1 MKKFIV
7 LLAALVLGCNLVNAQ
22 VAPKYRELKKTYDPR
37 EYVKMPTD
45 PYSPI
50 WAGAASF
57 LIPGLGQMVC
67 DEVGRGIGFFAGEIA
82 LASATAMF
90 SSAAN
95 YNHSA
100 TCAVL
105 CLVSA
110 CAAVAVDIWAIVDAT
125 HVAKVKNMYRQDVLA
140 KRTSLSLYPSVNYA
154 PGSNFAPGLTLAVN
168 F

>member
-7 LLAALVLGCNLVNAQ
+7 LLATVVLGCNLLNAQ

-37 EYVKMPTD
+37 EYVKMSTD

-57 LIPGLGQMVC
+57 LMPGLGQMVC
-67 DEVGRGIGFFAGEIA
+67 DEVGRGIAFFAGEMA
-82 LASATAMF
+82 LASATATF
-90 SSAAN
+90 GYAAE
-95 YNHSA
+95 YNE

-105 CLVSA
+105 CIVSA
-110 CAAVAVDIWAIVDAT
+110 IATIAVDIWSIVDAT

-140 KRTSLSLYPSVNYA
+140 KGTSLSLYPSVKYA

>member
-1 MKKFIV
+1 MKKIIT
-7 LLAALVLGCNLVNAQ
+7 LLAAVVLGCNLLNAQ
-22 VAPKYRELKKTYDPR
+22 VAPKYRELKRTYDPR
-37 EYVKMPTD
+37 EYVKMSTD

-57 LIPGLGQMVC
+57 LMPGLGQMVC
-67 DEVGRGIGFFAGEIA
+67 DEVGRGIAFFAGEMA
-82 LASATAMF
+82 LASATATF
-90 SSAAN
+90 GYAAE
-95 YNHSA
+95 YNE

-105 CLVSA
+105 CIVSA
-110 CAAVAVDIWAIVDAT
+110 IATIAVDIWSIVDAT

-140 KRTSLSLYPSVNYA
+140 KRTSLSLYPSVKSA

>member
-7 LLAALVLGCNLVNAQ
+7 LLAVLVLGCNLVQAQ
-22 VAPKYRELKKTYDPR
+22 VAPKYSELKKMYNPR

-45 PYSPI
+45 PYSHV

-57 LIPGLGQMVC
+57 LVPGLGQMIC
-67 DEVGRGIGFFAGEIA
+67 DEVGRGVAFFGAELA
-82 LASATAMF
+82 LCGATAIF
-90 SSAAN
+90 NNATR
-95 YNHSA
+95 YNDA
-100 TCAVL
+100 YAVL
-105 CLVSA
+105 CIVSA
-110 CAAVAVDIWAIVDAT
+110 LAAIGVDFWSIVDAT

-140 KRTSLSLYPSVNYA
+140 KQTSVSLYPSVNYA

>member
-7 LLAALVLGCNLVNAQ
+7 LLAVLVLGCNLVQAQ
-22 VAPKYRELKKTYDPR
+22 VAPKYSELKKMYNPR
-37 EYVKMPTD
+37 EYVKMSTD

-57 LIPGLGQMVC
+57 LMPGLGQMVC
-67 DEVGRGIGFFAGEIA
+67 DEVGRGIAFFAGEMA
-82 LASATAMF
+82 LASATATF
-90 SSAAN
+90 GYAAE
-95 YNHSA
+95 YSE

-105 CLVSA
+105 CIVSA
-110 CAAVAVDIWAIVDAT
+110 IATIAVDIWSIVDAT

-140 KRTSLSLYPSVNYA
+140 KQTSVSLYPSVNYA